1 MTAADTGTA
10 RPNLSVLLPE
20 GWVRVATGPNREA
33 DVRHIAAQA
42 VLGFEPQRRD
52 MARVRVRNML
62 DDAVRQAQERGLYEV
77 WLPIAPTAGF
87 HLPMSFAVGPL
98 PKQPADGA
106 NVQDTLLGLSSATPG
121 ALAVEISGVLG
132 VRTIADRDAV
142 SDAAGELV
150 TPAVR
155 LVSYIVSPTPDVG
168 EWTVFTASLFRP
180 DGPEAD
186 EIMDAL
192 EVLAD
197 SMMATVRIEAAG
209 GIEPGATE

>member
-1 MTAADTGTA
+1 MTPADTDIA
-10 RPNLSVLLPE
+10 RPNLALLLPE
-20 GWVRVATGPNREA
+20 GWVAVSTGPNREA
-33 DVRHIAAQA
+33 DVRGIASQA
-42 VLGFEPQRRD
+42 VLAFEPQRRD

-77 WLPIAPTAGF
+77 WLPIAPTAGY

-106 NVQDTLLGLSSATPG
+106 NVQDILLGLSAAAPG
-121 ALAVEISGVLG
+121 AMAVEVSGVLG
-132 VRTIADRDAV
+132 VRTVADREAV
-142 SDAAGELV
+142 SDATGELV

-155 LVSYIVSPTPDVG
+155 LVSYVVSPTPDFD

-180 DGPEAD
+180 DGPESD
-186 EIMDAL
+186 EIMEAL

-197 SMMATVRIEAAG
+197 SMMATVHIEASV
-209 GIEPGATE
+209 GIEPGASE